1 MVSDVST
8 RHALLHFDFTNNR
21 KENKMAEGT
30 YYGVARK
37 TSPWSILATFWSR
50 EWAERWIA
58 KQNHPDQFRV
68 VEF

>member
-1 MVSDVST
+1 
-8 RHALLHFDFTNNR
+8 
-21 KENKMAEGT
+21 MAEGT